1 MRGKPTATEITQTGY
16 SAKTSSDRSIDLCIL
31 RDAVCLVRTW
41 LSYVDATVTDNRY
54 AVDRQESSAD
64 CY

>member
-1 MRGKPTATEITQTGY
+1 MRHKPTATEITQTGY

-31 RDAVCLVRTW
+31 RVAVCLVRAW
-41 LSYVDATVTDNRY
+41 LSYVDATVTDSRY